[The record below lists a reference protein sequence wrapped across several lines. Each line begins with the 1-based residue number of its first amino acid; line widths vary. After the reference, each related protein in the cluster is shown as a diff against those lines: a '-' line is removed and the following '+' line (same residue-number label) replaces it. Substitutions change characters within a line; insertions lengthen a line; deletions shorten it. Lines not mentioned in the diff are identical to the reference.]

1 MAGKKTAKK
10 DAQAPEEQ
18 AAAAQAA
25 EESKTEAAK
34 DQAPVIPKDVDP
46 NETVVVRNG
55 FQGKLVYHSK
65 RTGERWVWDHFGSEQ
80 EIELKELK
88 SARNSAKGFFENN
101 YFMFDEPWVIY
112 YLGVQQYYKNSLRL
126 DQFDEVFKKTPS
138 EIRKILA
145 QVPDGQKKSVAY
157 RAKELIASGE
167 IDSRKIIGALET
179 CLGTELIEH

>member
-1 MAGKKTAKK
+1 MASKKTAKK
-10 DAQAPEEQ
+10 DAQASEEQ
-18 AAAAQAA
+18 AAVEQTVEEAKA
-25 EESKTEAAK
+25 EAENDK
-34 DQAPVIPKDVDP
+34 APVIPKDVDP

-65 RTGERWVWDHFGSEQ
+65 RTGERWVWDSFGSEQ

-88 SARNSAKGFFENN
+88 SAKNSAKGFFENN
-101 YFMFDEPWVIY
+101 YFMFNEPWVVH
-112 YLGVQQYYKNSLRL
+112 YLGVQQYYKNSLRI

-138 EIRKILA
+138 EIRRILA

-167 IDSRKIIGALET
+167 IDSRKTISALET
-179 CLGTELIEH
+179 CLGIELIEH